1 MGNSP
6 NHDYLLEVRISNR
19 NHNRR
24 PLVLKR
30 TLFLFALITVAL
42 PITALADTF
51 TFQAPVTA
59 ANQGN
64 GGPKQVDLDH
74 HSAYA
79 WRITDSRLAG
89 QTITSATI
97 TISNI
102 SNWDRNANML
112 FIHLLDTAKAG
123 GITSFTDA
131 TGSPVPLSEIQDNFE
146 GSLYNS
152 NPLVAPGTRNT
163 FLTSQSFTTTPT
175 TFVYSFTA
183 AQLQVLSAYFA
194 DGNIALG
201 LDPDCHFWNNGIT
214 FTVTTSD
221 NTVPE
226 PTTMV
231 LLGSGIAG
239 MYLKRRRKKQATT
252 QI

>member
-1 MGNSP
+1 MEISP
-6 NHDYLLEVRISNR
+6 NHDYLLNVRLINATP
-19 NHNRR
+19 NRR
-24 PLVLKR
+24 PLLLKR
-30 TLFLFALITVAL
+30 TLLLFSIIVIGL
-42 PITALADTF
+42 PITALAETF
-51 TFQAPVTA
+51 TFQAPATA
-59 ANQGN
+59 ANAGN
-64 GGPKQVDLDH
+64 GGPNQVDLDH
-74 HSAYA
+74 HQAYA
-79 WRITDSRLAG
+79 WRIDDSRLAG
-89 QTITSATI
+89 KTITSATI

-102 SNWDRNANML
+102 SNWDKNANML

-131 TGSPVPLSEIQDNFE
+131 AGTPVPLSEIQDNFD

-163 FLTSQSFTTTPT
+163 FLTSPSFTTDPT
-175 TFVYSFTA
+175 TFVYNFTA

-214 FTVTTSD
+214 FSVTTTD

-231 LLGSGIAG
+231 LLGSGLAG
-239 MYLKRRRKKQATT
+239 LYLKRRRKKLAAPQL
-252 QI
+252 

>member
-1 MGNSP
+1 M
-6 NHDYLLEVRISNR
+6 
-19 NHNRR
+19 
-24 PLVLKR
+24 KR
-30 TLFLFALITVAL
+30 TLFLFAIIVIGL
-42 PITALADTF
+42 PVTALADTF

-59 ANQGN
+59 ANQGS
-64 GGPKQVDLDH
+64 GGPNQVDLDH
-74 HSAYA
+74 HRAYT
-79 WRITDSRLAG
+79 WRIDDARLAG
-89 QTITSATI
+89 RTITSATI

-102 SNWDRNANML
+102 SNWDRNPNML

-123 GITSFTDA
+123 GITSFADA
-131 TGSPVPLSEIQDNFE
+131 TGVPVPLSQIQDNFA

-163 FLTSQSFTTTPT
+163 FLTSQSFTTNPS
-175 TFVYSFTA
+175 TFVYNFTA
-183 AQLQVLSAYFA
+183 QQLQVLSAYFL

-214 FTVTTSD
+214 FTITTSD

-239 MYLKRRRKKQATT
+239 LYLKRRRRKLATT

>member
-1 MGNSP
+1 M
-6 NHDYLLEVRISNR
+6 
-19 NHNRR
+19 
-24 PLVLKR
+24 KR
-30 TLFLFALITVAL
+30 TLFLFTILVIGL

-59 ANQGN
+59 ANAGN

-74 HSAYA
+74 HRAYT
-79 WRITDSRLAG
+79 WRIDDGRLAG
-89 QTITSATI
+89 KTITSATI

-102 SNWDRNANML
+102 SNWDRNPNML
-112 FIHLLDTAKAG
+112 FIHLLDNARAAG
-123 GITSFTDA
+123 ISSFADA
-131 TGSPVPLSEIQDNFE
+131 TGTPVPSSQIQDNFA

-152 NPLVAPGTRNT
+152 NPLVAPGTGNT
-163 FLTSQSFTTTPT
+163 FLTSQSFTTNPS
-175 TFVYSFTA
+175 TFVYNFTA

-194 DGNIALG
+194 NGNIALG

-214 FTVTTSD
+214 LNITTSD

-231 LLGSGIAG
+231 LLGSGLAG
-239 MYLKRRRKKQATT
+239 LYLKRRRRKLATT
-252 QI
+252 TPV

>member
-1 MGNSP
+1 
-6 NHDYLLEVRISNR
+6 
-19 NHNRR
+19 
-24 PLVLKR
+24 LKR
-30 TLFLFALITVAL
+30 TLFLFAILVVGL

-59 ANQGN
+59 ANAGN

-74 HSAYA
+74 HSAYT
-79 WRITDSRLAG
+79 WRIDDGRLAG
-89 QTITSATI
+89 KTITSATI

-112 FIHLLDTAKAG
+112 FIHLLDTAKAA

-131 TGSPVPLSEIQDNFE
+131 TGSPVPTSQIQDNFA

-152 NPLVAPGTRNT
+152 NPLVAPGTGNT
-163 FLTSQSFTTTPT
+163 FLTSQSFTTNPS
-175 TFVYSFTA
+175 TFVYNFTA

-194 DGNIALG
+194 NGNIALG

-214 FTVTTSD
+214 FTVTTGD
-221 NTVPE
+221 NINEVPE

-231 LLGSGIAG
+231 LLGSGLAG
-239 MYLKRRRKKQATT
+239 LYLKRRRKKLATT

>member
-1 MGNSP
+1 
-6 NHDYLLEVRISNR
+6 
-19 NHNRR
+19 
-24 PLVLKR
+24 
-30 TLFLFALITVAL
+30 
-42 PITALADTF
+42 
-51 TFQAPVTA
+51 
-59 ANQGN
+59 
-64 GGPKQVDLDH
+64 
-74 HSAYA
+74 
-79 WRITDSRLAG
+79 
-89 QTITSATI
+89 
-97 TISNI
+97 
-102 SNWDRNANML
+102 ML

-123 GITSFTDA
+123 GITSFIDA
-131 TGSPVPLSEIQDNFE
+131 SGVPVGLSQIEDNFA

-163 FLTSQSFTTTPT
+163 FLTSQSFTTNPS
-175 TFVYSFTA
+175 TFVYNFTA
-183 AQLQVLSAYFA
+183 QQLQVLSAYFL

-239 MYLKRRRKKQATT
+239 LYLKRRRRKLVTT

>member
-1 MGNSP
+1 
-6 NHDYLLEVRISNR
+6 
-19 NHNRR
+19 
-24 PLVLKR
+24 LKR
-30 TLFLFALITVAL
+30 TLLLFAILVVGL

-59 ANQGN
+59 ANVGN

-74 HSAYA
+74 HSAYT
-79 WRITDSRLAG
+79 WRIDDGRLAG
-89 QTITSATI
+89 KTITSATI

-112 FIHLLDTAKAG
+112 FIHLLDTAKAA
-123 GITSFTDA
+123 GISSFTDA
-131 TGSPVPLSEIQDNFE
+131 TGSPVPTSQIQDNFA

-152 NPLVAPGTRNT
+152 NPLVAPGTGNT
-163 FLTSQSFTTTPT
+163 FLTSQSFTTNPS
-175 TFVYSFTA
+175 TFVYNFTA

-194 DGNIALG
+194 NGNIALG

-214 FTVTTSD
+214 LTVTTGD
-221 NTVPE
+221 NINEVPE

-231 LLGSGIAG
+231 LLGSGLAG
-239 MYLKRRRKKQATT
+239 LYLKRRRKKVVTT
-252 QI
+252 LI